1 MQPTFCS
8 TCVRV
13 HSRVVKM
20 QLFETKGREM
30 GRPNGRTG
38 GSRVR
43 ALLCWGGLLCSP
55 AHCRA
60 RPSIHPILGKAD
72 VTFLIPFPALLH
84 SANAMAASLV
94 GTGKE
99 EGITWVGRF

>member
-38 GSRVR
+38 GSRGR

-55 AHCRA
+55 AHCRARA

-99 EGITWVGRF
+99 EGIT